1 METLQQ
7 DNKRLRESLAQ
18 IQEAL
23 AFAQAL
29 LEKQQK
35 MKDIGFG
42 SSSAKD
48 IDESKR
54 TTATTETT
62 GTTETTSTPKF
73 DKATPL
79 FDPDDLSFNSE
90 DETVT
95 PTTPKSPIS
104 VVNFNSFS
112 LSSSKEE
119 KLKEQKAKNYLVR
132 IRYEEIL
139 TEDQP
144 LVPAVSPLS
153 LKRTDISKG
162 ERVPSEITIPEIM
175 LSLSPE
181 QETRQEEEQ
190 QEGDDYE
197 EGKNQS
203 PGENTEDVW
212 NHNLSDASNEG
223 GLYTGSID
231 SKTNLPFGSGTM
243 KYRNGREYTG
253 EWEQGN
259 WHGYGRLQNMIGDVY
274 EGNFVQN
281 QKEGK
286 GKLNLK
292 NGQVFEGRFKN
303 NRIREGKMSYSENS
317 YYKGLFCE
325 GRRCGWGLYVFD
337 DGSVYEGQWENDH
350 RNGRGRMEWPD
361 GVWYDGDWQ
370 LGIQHGYGMEVSPD
384 NVILY
389 EGRWEEGD
397 PIGETK

>member
-7 DNKRLRESLAQ
+7 ENKRFRESLAQ

-29 LEKQQK
+29 LVKQQK

-62 GTTETTSTPKF
+62 GTTETIGTPKF
-73 DKATPL
+73 DKATAL
-79 FDPDDLSFNSE
+79 FDPDDDDLSFNSE

-95 PTTPKSPIS
+95 PTPLKSPIS

-119 KLKEQKAKNYLVR
+119 KLKEQAKNYQ
-132 IRYEEIL
+132 EIL

-144 LVPAVSPLS
+144 LVPPVSPL
-153 LKRTDISKG
+153 LRKRTDISKG
-162 ERVPSEITIPEIM
+162 ERAPSEIM

-181 QETRQEEEQ
+181 QETRQEEQE

-203 PGENTEDVW
+203 LGENTEDVW
-212 NHNLSDASNEG
+212 PHNLSDASNER
-223 GLYTGSID
+223 GLYIGSID
-231 SKTNLPFGSGTM
+231 SKTNLPSGSGTM

-259 WHGYGRLQNMIGDVY
+259 WHGYGRLQNLIGDVY

-303 NRIREGKMSYSENS
+303 NRIREGKMSYTDRS

-350 RNGRGRMEWPD
+350 RNGHGRMEWPD
-361 GVWYDGDWQ
+361 GGWYDGDWR
-370 LGIQHGYGMEVSPD
+370 LGFQNGYGIEVSRD
-384 NVILY
+384 NEILY
-389 EGRWEEGD
+389 EGIWRKGY